1 MKCIGNVFL
10 HEFESVWV
18 LSQIHRH
25 TNPYS
30 YVATEGE
37 SFNRITPERS
47 PNPKMSM
54 PSFLELVHFS
64 ETLFSKVTIRSLV

>member
-1 MKCIGNVFL
+1 MSFVPKTHTN
-10 HEFESVWV
+10 
-18 LSQIHRH
+18 

-37 SFNRITPERS
+37 SFNRITTQRSKDGPVIS